1 MKFQQITKMCA
12 VMAAASTMGVGCVS
26 PEYKIVEKVQADGS
40 VVKVVQEKNWQDRL
54 KDSADN
60 NRGLLRYAEVGA
72 QVGGMF
78 WDGINGTVQN
88 NRLQKQTS
96 AINRNANA
104 INRQTQTI
112 GNIFQL
118 MQNQNQNQ

>member
-1 MKFQQITKMCA
+1 MKFKKITKMCA

-54 KDSADN
+54 NDSADN

-104 INRQTQTI
+104 INKQTQTI

>member
-12 VMAAASTMGVGCVS
+12 VMAAASTMGVGCMS

-54 KDSADN
+54 NDSADN

-72 QVGGMF
+72 QVTGTVL
-78 WDGINGTVQN
+78 DGINGF
-88 NRLQKQTS
+88 RQTS
-96 AINRNANA
+96 AMNKQARAINRNANA
-104 INRQTQTI
+104 INQQTKAM
-112 GNIFQL
+112 NSFFQSL
-118 MQNQNQNQ
+118 QNQNQNQ

>member
-54 KDSADN
+54 NDSADN

>member
-1 MKFQQITKMCA
+1 
-12 VMAAASTMGVGCVS
+12 MAAASTMGVGCVS

-54 KDSADN
+54 NDSADN

>member
-54 KDSADN
+54 NDSADN

-104 INRQTQTI
+104 INKQTQTI

>member
-12 VMAAASTMGVGCVS
+12 VMAAASTMGVGCMS

-54 KDSADN
+54 NDSADN

-72 QVGGMF
+72 QVGGTI
-78 WDGINGTVQN
+78 WNGINGTVQN

>member
-54 KDSADN
+54 NDSADN

-104 INRQTQTI
+104 INKQTQTI

-118 MQNQNQNQ
+118 MQNQNQ